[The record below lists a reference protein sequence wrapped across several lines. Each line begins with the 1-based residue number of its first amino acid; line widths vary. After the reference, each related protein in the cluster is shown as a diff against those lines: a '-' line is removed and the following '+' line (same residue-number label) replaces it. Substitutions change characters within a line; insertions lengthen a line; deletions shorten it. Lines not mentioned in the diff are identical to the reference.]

1 MKESMKTSS
10 AYLLLGF
17 PESMQQARELAE
29 LTGVEYA
36 DIDIHTFPDGESK
49 ITLPAEALKS
59 IKQLIIYRSLD
70 HPNDKLLELI
80 MAAQGARRLGINKII
95 LIAPYL
101 AYMRQDIAFNPG
113 EIVSQKVIGKLL
125 SESFDGVIT
134 VDSHLHRIKQL
145 SEAIPVELAINLTA
159 TQPMGDFLKH
169 SVDKPFLLGPDAESR
184 QWVEAIALPNKM
196 DSSVASKERR
206 GDQDVVIN
214 LPEGN
219 YQGRNMVLVDDV
231 ASSGQTLIQA
241 AKQLKQYQPAS
252 ISVLVT
258 HALFMEGSIEELKD
272 QGVKNIWSC
281 NSIQH
286 VTNQVSLI
294 GLFAKAL
301 KDVLLL
307 EATDE

>member
-1 MKESMKTSS
+1 MKTSS

-17 PESMQQARELAE
+17 PESKQQAQELSK
-29 LTGVEYA
+29 LTGTEYA

-59 IKQLIIYRSLD
+59 TRQLIIYRSLD

-80 MAAQGARRLGINKII
+80 MAAQGARQLGINKIV

-159 TQPMGDFLKH
+159 TQPMGEFLKH
-169 SVDKPFLLGPDAESR
+169 NVDKPFLLGPDGESR
-184 QWVEAIALPNKM
+184 QWVEAIALPNNM
-196 DSSVASKERR
+196 DCNVATKERL
-206 GDQDVVIN
+206 GDQNVVIH
-214 LPEGN
+214 LPEDN
-219 YQGRNMVLVDDV
+219 YQGRNIVLVDDV

-241 AKQLKQYQPAS
+241 AKKLKQYQPAS
-252 ISVLVT
+252 ITVLVT
-258 HALFMEGSIEELKD
+258 HALFMEGSIEELKK

-286 VTNQVSLI
+286 STNQVSLI
-294 GLFAKAL
+294 GLFAKTL
-301 KDVLLL
+301 KDVLRL
-307 EATDE
+307 EVKNV

>member
-1 MKESMKTSS
+1 M
-10 AYLLLGF
+10 LLGF
-17 PESMQQARELAE
+17 PESSKQAQELANQA
-29 LTGVEYA
+29 GIAYA
-36 DIDIHTFPDGESK
+36 DIYIHTFPDGESK

-70 HPNDKLLELI
+70 HPNDKMLELI
-80 MAAQGARRLGINKII
+80 MVAQSARQLGINKII

-101 AYMRQDIAFNPG
+101 PYMRQDIAFNPG
-113 EIVSQKVIGKLL
+113 EVVSQKVIGKML

-159 TQPMGDFLKH
+159 TEPMGEFLKH
-169 SVDKPFLLGPDAESR
+169 NVENPFLLGPDGESR
-184 QWVEAIALPNKM
+184 QWVEAIALPNNM
-196 DSSVASKERR
+196 DCSVASKERR
-206 GDQDVVIN
+206 GDQDVLID
-214 LPEGN
+214 LPKGN
-219 YQGRNMVLVDDV
+219 YQRRNMVLVDDV

-241 AKQLKQYQPAS
+241 AKQLQRYQPAS
-252 ISVLVT
+252 ISALVT
-258 HALFMEGSIEELKD
+258 HALFMQGSIEELKN

-294 GLFAKAL
+294 GIFAKAL
-301 KDVLLL
+301 KDVLHL
-307 EATDE
+307 EVKDV